1 MTAFVLH
8 ICQKIKGTLVS
19 QLMTPLIM
27 LALKKSL
34 TLIDHCLCR

>member
-27 LALKKSL
+27 FGLKEKP
-34 TLIDHCLCR
+34 HAH